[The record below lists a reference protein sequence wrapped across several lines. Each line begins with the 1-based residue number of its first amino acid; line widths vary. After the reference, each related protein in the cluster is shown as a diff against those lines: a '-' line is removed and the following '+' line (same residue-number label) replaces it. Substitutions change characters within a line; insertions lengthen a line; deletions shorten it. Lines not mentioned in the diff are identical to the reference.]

1 MSEKEQTVKAE
12 LATVTERAIAGIIDW
27 GIGVVVMFL
36 IELIPSIFSW
46 IQSAAITRA
55 FNQYLNDFDYVAYL
69 NAVERVAWMGL
80 VATLLYLFM
89 SLLGIVFVL
98 GYFVWWPTRH
108 EGQTFGKKFQKIQVA
123 IIEDEAKGKIRVM
136 DKQDLV
142 PALIR
147 WLQNS

>member
-1 MSEKEQTVKAE
+1 MS
-12 LATVTERAIAGIIDW
+12 
-27 GIGVVVMFL
+27 
-36 IELIPSIFSW
+36 S
-46 IQSAAITRA
+46 
-55 FNQYLNDFDYVAYL
+55 
-69 NAVERVAWMGL
+69 
-80 VATLLYLFM
+80 
-89 SLLGIVFVL
+89 VFVL

-147 WLQNS
+147 WLLMIVDGIAFGLVGYFFITQSPNMQRLGDQIAKTCVIRYQDKPATKTSTTKKTTTKKTTKK